1 MTFVMVDGLLI
12 GDGSEVE
19 QEYTLTDK
27 GITGWRGGGVDFRR
41 ERTPRPTRHG
51 EFPARGYKSGRLVR
65 IEFEVLTLQMIG
77 RSHVE
82 AIDRALAVL
91 DDGGDGEL
99 RIDDGDRELTATA
112 SRYGEAEVTTIAEDL
127 LSVVGM
133 RFLTP
138 DPRRYSDGVVFP
150 SATSVELF
158 HRGNSTALPEL
169 RVTGPSAGGYTLTFS
184 TGDVVTVPGGLAAGA
199 VDVLSASTQWVK
211 RAGASTP
218 LLGVT
223 GHVPELPP
231 AVNITVV
238 VAGAASVSAVVRDAF
253 T

>member
-1 MTFVMVDGLLI
+1 MTFVTIDGLLI
-12 GDGSEVE
+12 GDGSTVE
-19 QEYTLTDK
+19 QLYTLTEN

-41 ERTPRPTRHG
+41 ERTPRPARHG
-51 EFPARGYKSGRLVR
+51 EFPSRGYKSGRLVR
-65 IEFEVLTLQMIG
+65 VEFEVLTPPSSG

-99 RIDDGDRELTATA
+99 RIDDGDRELIATA
-112 SRYGEAEVTTIAEDL
+112 SRYGEPEVTTVVEDL
-127 LSVVGM
+127 LSVVAM

-138 DPRRYSDGVVFP
+138 DPRRYSDEVQFP
-150 SATSVELF
+150 AASSLQLF
-158 HRGNSTALPEL
+158 HRGNSTTLPEL
-169 RVTGPSAGGYTLTFS
+169 RVVGPSAGGYTLTFS
-184 TGDVVTVPGGLAAGA
+184 TGDFVTVPGGLAAGA
-199 VDVLSASTQWVK
+199 VDVLSAGTQWVK
-211 RAGASTP
+211 RAGATTP

-231 AVNITVV
+231 GVTVTV
-238 VAGAASVSAVVRDAF
+238 TVAGATSVAATIRDAF